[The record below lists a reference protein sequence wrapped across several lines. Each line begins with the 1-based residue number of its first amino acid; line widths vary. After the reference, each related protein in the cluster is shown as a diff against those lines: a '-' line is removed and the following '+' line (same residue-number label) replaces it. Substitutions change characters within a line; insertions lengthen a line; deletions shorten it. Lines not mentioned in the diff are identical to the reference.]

1 MLARSPHALARREG
15 GMTRR
20 PAEPTVTRPRLPP
33 ASPAAIDVLTRIL
46 TSGPIP
52 RVEIARQAG
61 LSQAAVTKAVAPLI
75 DAGFVAL
82 DEGRGA
88 HGRPDAP
95 GRPVTPLRVVADAV
109 TVIGVKVIADE
120 AIGVATDFGA
130 TILDTE
136 HRRMSRH
143 TPGQVVRTVQAVTTA
158 LVRRLGDRADQ
169 LVGIGVSVSGDVD
182 TAHGVVRDS
191 PKLGWRDVALRGL
204 LEQRLDRPVR
214 IDNDVHALTVAEQ
227 WFGVGAS
234 DVDSFV
240 IVTIGSGI
248 GCGLYLNGD
257 VVNGS
262 FGVAGEIGHLP
273 LADQGLTC
281 ECGRIDCVETIAS
294 SAAIVRAVRAATGR
308 PDLDMAAIVEL
319 AHAGHPD
326 AVAAFDRAATAIGRA
341 IAVVANLTGPEVVVI
356 EGESVADFDVYEA
369 TVRKTFD
376 AQAFGA
382 AARCRIEL
390 RPHTFDAWARGAAA
404 SVIRSFVRQEDLR

>member
-1 MLARSPHALARREG
+1 MIRQ
-15 GMTRR
+15 
-20 PAEPTVTRPRLPP
+20 PAQPSVARPRLPP

-52 RVEIARQAG
+52 RVEIARQTG

-82 DEGRGA
+82 DGTR
-88 HGRPDAP
+88 GRPDAP

-109 TVIGVKVIADE
+109 TAIGVKVTADE
-120 AIGVATDFGA
+120 AIGVATDFRA

-136 HRRMSRH
+136 HRRMPRH
-143 TPGQVVRTVQAVTTA
+143 TPGQVVRTVQAVTST
-158 LVRRLGDRADQ
+158 LLRRLGDQAGQ
-169 LVGIGVSVSGDVD
+169 LVGVGVSVSGDVD
-182 TAHGVVRDS
+182 TAHGLVRDS
-191 PKLGWRDVALRGL
+191 PRLGWRDVALRGL
-204 LEQRLDRPVR
+204 LEERLGRPVR

-227 WFGVGAS
+227 WFGVGSS

-308 PDLDMAAIVEL
+308 ADLDMDAVVEL
-319 AHAGHPD
+319 AHAGQPD

-356 EGESVADFDVYEA
+356 EGEAVADFDVYET
-369 TVRKTFD
+369 TVRKTFA

-382 AARCRIEL
+382 AAQCRLEL

-404 SVIRSFVRQEDLR
+404 SVIRSFVRQEDSR

>member
-1 MLARSPHALARREG
+1 
-15 GMTRR
+15 MTA
-20 PAEPTVTRPRLPP
+20 PPQLPP
-33 ASPAAIDVLTRIL
+33 ASPAAIDVLARLL
-46 TSGPIP
+46 TTGPIP
-52 RVEIARQAG
+52 RVRIARETG
-61 LSQAAVTKAVAPLI
+61 LSQAAVTKAIAPLI

-82 DEGRGA
+82 EGTRD
-88 HGRPDAP
+88 RPDAP
-95 GRPVTPLRVVADAV
+95 GRPATPLRVVADAV
-109 TVIGVKVIADE
+109 MIIGVKVTADE
-120 AIGVATDFGA
+120 VIGVATDFRA

-136 HRRMSRH
+136 HRPLPRH
-143 TPGQVVRTVQAVTTA
+143 TPAQVVRTVQAVTAA
-158 LVRRLGDRADQ
+158 LADRLGSAAER
-169 LVGIGVSVSGDVD
+169 LVGVGVSVSGDVD

-191 PKLGWRDVALRGL
+191 PKLGWRDVPLGAQ
-204 LEQRLDRPVR
+204 LEQRLGRPVR
-214 IDNDVHALTVAEQ
+214 VDNDVRALTVAEQ

-257 VVNGS
+257 VVSGS

-281 ECGRIDCVETIAS
+281 ECGRIDCVETVAS

-319 AHAGHPD
+319 AHTGQPE

-356 EGESVADFDVYEA
+356 EGEAVADFDVYD
-369 TVRKTFD
+369 TTLRKTF
-376 AQAFGA
+376 AEQAFGA
-382 AARCRIEL
+382 AAECRLEL

-404 SVIRSFVRQEDLR
+404 SVIRSFVRREGAPRT

>member
-1 MLARSPHALARREG
+1 MIRH
-15 GMTRR
+15 

-52 RVEIARQAG
+52 RVDIARQTG
-61 LSQAAVTKAVAPLI
+61 LSQAAVTKAVAPLVE
-75 DAGFVAL
+75 AGFVAL
-82 DEGRGA
+82 DGA
-88 HGRPDAP
+88 RGRPDAP
-95 GRPVTPLRVVADAV
+95 GRPVTPLRVVAESV
-109 TVIGVKVIADE
+109 TFIGVKITADE

-136 HRRMSRH
+136 HRRMARH
-143 TPGQVVRTVQAVTTA
+143 TPAQVVRTVQAVVAA
-158 LVRRLGDRADQ
+158 LVRRLGERAEQ

-182 TAHGVVRDS
+182 TAHGIVRDS
-191 PKLGWRDVALRGL
+191 PKLGWHDVALREL
-204 LEQRLDRPVR
+204 LEERLDRPVR
-214 IDNDVHALTVAEQ
+214 IDNDVHALTIAEQ
-227 WFGVGAS
+227 WFGVGAG

-262 FGVAGEIGHLP
+262 FGVSGELGHLP

-281 ECGRIDCVETIAS
+281 ECGRVDCVETIAS
-294 SAAIVRAVRAATGR
+294 SAAIVRAVQAATGR
-308 PDLDMAAIVEL
+308 TDLDMDAIVEL
-319 AHAGHPD
+319 AHAGQPD

-341 IAVVANLTGPEVVVI
+341 IAVVANLTGPEVAVI
-356 EGESVADFDVYEA
+356 EGESVADFDVYET
-369 TVRKTFD
+369 TVRKTFA

-382 AARCRIEL
+382 AAQCRIEL

-404 SVIRSFVRQEDLR
+404 SVIRSFVRQEDPR

>member
-1 MLARSPHALARREG
+1 MIRH
-15 GMTRR
+15 

-52 RVEIARQAG
+52 RVDIARQTG
-61 LSQAAVTKAVAPLI
+61 LSQAAVTKAVAPLVE
-75 DAGFVAL
+75 AGFVAL
-82 DEGRGA
+82 DGA
-88 HGRPDAP
+88 RGRPDAP
-95 GRPVTPLRVVADAV
+95 GRPVTPLRVVAESV
-109 TVIGVKVIADE
+109 TVIGVKITADE

-136 HRRMSRH
+136 HRRMARH
-143 TPGQVVRTVQAVTTA
+143 TPAQVVRTVQAVVAA
-158 LVRRLGDRADQ
+158 LVRRLGERAEQ

-182 TAHGVVRDS
+182 TAHGIVRDS
-191 PKLGWRDVALRGL
+191 PKLGWHDVALREL
-204 LEQRLDRPVR
+204 LEERLDRPVR
-214 IDNDVHALTVAEQ
+214 IDNDVHALTIAEQ
-227 WFGVGAS
+227 WFGVGAG

-262 FGVAGEIGHLP
+262 FGVSGELGHLP

-281 ECGRIDCVETIAS
+281 ECGRVDCVETIAS
-294 SAAIVRAVRAATGR
+294 SAAIVRAVQAATGR
-308 PDLDMAAIVEL
+308 TDLDMDAIVEL
-319 AHAGHPD
+319 AHAGQPD
-326 AVAAFDRAATAIGRA
+326 AVAAFDRAAIAIGRA
-341 IAVVANLTGPEVVVI
+341 IAVVANLTGPEVAVI
-356 EGESVADFDVYEA
+356 EGESVADFDVYET
-369 TVRKTFD
+369 TVRKTFA

-382 AARCRIEL
+382 AAQCRIEL

-404 SVIRSFVRQEDLR
+404 SVIRSFVRQEDPR

>member
-1 MLARSPHALARREG
+1 MIRQ
-15 GMTRR
+15 
-20 PAEPTVTRPRLPP
+20 PTVSRPRLPP

-52 RVEIARQAG
+52 RVDIARQTG
-61 LSQAAVTKAVAPLI
+61 LSQAAVTKAVAPLV

-82 DEGRGA
+82 DGA
-88 HGRPDAP
+88 RGRPDAP
-95 GRPVTPLRVVADAV
+95 GRPVTPLRVVTDAV
-109 TVIGVKVIADE
+109 TAIGVKITADE

-130 TILDTE
+130 TILHTE
-136 HRRMSRH
+136 HRRMPRH
-143 TPGQVVRTVQAVTTA
+143 TPAQVVRTVQAVVST
-158 LVRRLGDRADQ
+158 LLRRLGERADQ
-169 LVGIGVSVSGDVD
+169 LVGVGVSVSGDVD
-182 TAHGVVRDS
+182 TAHGIVRDS
-191 PKLGWRDVALRGL
+191 PKLGWHDVALREL
-204 LEQRLDRPVR
+204 LEDRLDRPVR
-214 IDNDVHALTVAEQ
+214 IDNDVHALTIAEQ
-227 WFGVGAS
+227 WFGVGAG

-262 FGVAGEIGHLP
+262 FGVAGELGHLP

-281 ECGRIDCVETIAS
+281 ECGRVDCVETIAS

-308 PDLDMAAIVEL
+308 RDLDMDAIVEL
-319 AHAGHPD
+319 AHAGQPD

-341 IAVVANLTGPEVVVI
+341 IAAVANLIGPEVAVI

-369 TVRKTFD
+369 TVRKTFA

-382 AARCRIEL
+382 AAQCRIEL

-404 SVIRSFVRQEDLR
+404 SVIRGFVRQDDAH

>member
-1 MLARSPHALARREG
+1 MIRH
-15 GMTRR
+15 

-52 RVEIARQAG
+52 RVDIARQTG
-61 LSQAAVTKAVAPLI
+61 LSQAAVTKAVAPLVE
-75 DAGFVAL
+75 AGFVAL
-82 DEGRGA
+82 DGA
-88 HGRPDAP
+88 RGRPDAP
-95 GRPVTPLRVVADAV
+95 GRPVTPLRVVAESV
-109 TVIGVKVIADE
+109 TVIGVKITADE

-136 HRRMSRH
+136 HRRMARH
-143 TPGQVVRTVQAVTTA
+143 TPAQVVRTVQAVVAA
-158 LVRRLGDRADQ
+158 LVRRLGERAEQ

-182 TAHGVVRDS
+182 TAHGIVRDS
-191 PKLGWRDVALRGL
+191 PKLGWHDVALREL
-204 LEQRLDRPVR
+204 LEERLDRPVR
-214 IDNDVHALTVAEQ
+214 IDNDVHALTIAEQ
-227 WFGVGAS
+227 WFGVGAG

-262 FGVAGEIGHLP
+262 FGVSGELGHLP

-281 ECGRIDCVETIAS
+281 ECGRVDCVETIAS
-294 SAAIVRAVRAATGR
+294 SAAIVRAVQAATGR
-308 PDLDMAAIVEL
+308 TDLDMDAIVEL
-319 AHAGHPD
+319 AHAGQPD

-341 IAVVANLTGPEVVVI
+341 IAVVANLTGPEVAVI
-356 EGESVADFDVYEA
+356 EGESVADFDVYET
-369 TVRKTFD
+369 TVRKTFA

-382 AARCRIEL
+382 AAQCRIEL

-404 SVIRSFVRQEDLR
+404 SVIRSFVRQEDPR